1 VRLESSGAG
10 EPKSCVLRGL
20 ERGLERE
27 LCAWGLR
34 SCVRLESSG
43 AGESCVLGA
52 GAGDDNPGIGTCS
65 QCHSFPSDGQQRWL
79 SGRAA
84 KETCPGRI
92 RALGRCLL
100 ALGLTQGLKHTKW
113 TPNTARSMFKIG
125 SLQCLWP
132 FKIYLSQKNY
142 I

>member
-10 EPKSCVLRGL
+10 EPESCVLRGR
-20 ERGLERE
+20 ERGLKRE

-43 AGESCVLGA
+43 AGERAGESCVLGA
-52 GAGDDNPGIGTCS
+52 VTTRVLGPVPNAIRSLPTGNRGG
-65 QCHSFPSDGQQRWL
+65 

-84 KETCPGRI
+84 KETCQGRI

-100 ALGLTQGLKHTKW
+100 ALGQFH
-113 TPNTARSMFKIG
+113 
-125 SLQCLWP
+125 
-132 FKIYLSQKNY
+132 
-142 I
+142 